1 MKMFQYITIDSK
13 GRQEEIWVC
22 EDCRKKN
29 SIQILKG
36 KWRLIDKCENV
47 NIECDNCRAMQPEVE
62 QQILSDNRQEGK
74 TPFL

>member
-13 GRQEEIWVC
+13 GRLEEIWAC
-22 EDCRKKN
+22 ENCRKKN

-47 NIECDNCRAMQPEVE
+47 NFECDNCHAMQTEAE